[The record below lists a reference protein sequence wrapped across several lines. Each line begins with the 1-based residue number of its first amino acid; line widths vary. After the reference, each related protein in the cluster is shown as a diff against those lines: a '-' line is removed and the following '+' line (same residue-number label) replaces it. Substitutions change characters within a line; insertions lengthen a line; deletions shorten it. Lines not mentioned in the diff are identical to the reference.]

1 MKKLKNIFSAL
12 QTHIWL
18 IPIGS
23 HLAVSPLFFLL
34 AAASI
39 LGGYGNLFFIAYI
52 SAFLHELSHVFCG
65 KKLGVSIVRIEI
77 LPFGICGKLSAGF
90 IKNPYKEAVIA
101 AAGPAF
107 SGALA
112 ALLYMLNKNPML
124 SVYSE
129 AIDYGIKINLS
140 LMILNLVPALP
151 LDGGRIAKAIIS
163 INLGAVRA
171 SNLMLKISRV
181 PIIGMLLVSVWLLL
195 TNDFNLSLI
204 LIGAFLLGNLSIEQK
219 NISLISLKEILYY
232 KTRLKRT
239 EFCQVTRMAA
249 HESVPARLFLRKLG
263 CYKYHIIDVIDD
275 DGKITKTVTEGQL
288 LNALISKSIRLSM
301 GEI

>member
-12 QTHIWL
+12 QTHLWL

-181 PIIGMLLVSVWLLL
+181 PTYRRFSAG
-195 TNDFNLSLI
+195 
-204 LIGAFLLGNLSIEQK
+204 
-219 NISLISLKEILYY
+219 
-232 KTRLKRT
+232 
-239 EFCQVTRMAA
+239 
-249 HESVPARLFLRKLG
+249 KLE
-263 CYKYHIIDVIDD
+263 Y
-275 DGKITKTVTEGQL
+275 
-288 LNALISKSIRLSM
+288 
-301 GEI
+301 